1 VVYSHKEKEMKYGK
15 IIVEKKEFATV
26 KGLLMQIEPKAD
38 SIHAASV
45 AKLANE
51 LKEAQTVDDTQI
63 PEDVIRLNTTVTI
76 STPMDKEKTFQIVS
90 PGQSNIS
97 QNKLSILAPMGLAL
111 FGYAEGDEVQWQF
124 PSGINK
130 IKILKVKQSEVRTV
144 GTKTSY

>member
-1 VVYSHKEKEMKYGK
+1 MKYGR
-15 IIVEKKEFATV
+15 IIVEKKEFNTV

-38 SIHAASV
+38 SIHASSV
-45 AKLANE
+45 AKLAEE
-51 LKEAQTVDDTQI
+51 LKEAETVEGLLM

-76 STPMDKEKTFQIVS
+76 STPMDKEKTFQLVL

-97 QNKLSILAPMGLAL
+97 QNKLSVLAPMGLAL

-130 IKILKVKQSEVRTV
+130 IKILKVKQSEVKTL